1 MSRSL
6 DPLPKLR
13 VTLRNST
20 PLRSHDLQTA
30 LDTVAGDDEESADL
44 AEFCDNFRSLAC
56 NRAPA
61 DNKLDLSRL
70 PIALAFGDFA
80 GEDNVFEIKDRELV
94 IFKCLRC
101 VQ

>member
-13 VTLRNST
+13 VTLRDST
-20 PLRSHDLQTA
+20 PLRPHDWQTA
-30 LDTVAGDDEESADL
+30 LDTVDGDDEERADL
-44 AEFCDNFRSLAC
+44 AEFCDNFCFLAC
-56 NRAPA
+56 NRASA

-70 PIALAFGDFA
+70 PVALAFGDFA

-101 VQ
+101 V